1 MLLNLKLTALSF
13 LNIVTQTLVN
23 YALGRVMSS
32 RQSLNS
38 WKKLEILAEEKQSQH
53 MNDLFA
59 NDSQRFDKFSIELP
73 KLLLDYSKNLID
85 SDVMTALF
93 ALADECEVTQWRKKM
108 FAGDKINKTEDR
120 AVLHTALRRSD
131 TTPLWVDGEN
141 ISESV
146 ASQLTKMEDF
156 VNRVRQGHWLGYS
169 GKRITD
175 IVNIGVGGSNLG
187 PQMVT
192 EALKHYSDNSVNVH
206 YVSNVDGAQIV
217 EILRPLDP
225 EKVLFIVSSKTFTT
239 TETMTNAKT
248 AINWLT
254 ASSFDDK
261 SVAKHFV
268 AVTANKENA
277 MSFGIEADNIFD
289 MWDWVGGRFS
299 LWSAI
304 GLAIALDLGFD
315 KFKDLLAGANEMD
328 QHFADAPIE
337 QNMPAI
343 MALLSVWNTTF
354 LGAKSQAILPYDQT
368 LHMLAAYLQQ
378 AEMESNGKSVSW
390 DGDEINY
397 ATVPSIWGELG
408 INGQH
413 AFYQYLHQSNNV
425 VPADFIGS
433 VESVTPVKGHH
444 ETLMSN
450 FFAQTQALMTGVNE
464 DQVRTDLK
472 AKGRTAEYIDKVAPH
487 KVHKGNRPTNTLLL
501 KRIDP
506 KTLGSLI
513 ALYENKI
520 FVQGIILQICSFDQ
534 WGVELG
540 KGLAAS
546 IQEELESEN
555 VSSSHDCSTAR
566 LIAYYKKATM
576 KS

>member
-1 MLLNLKLTALSF
+1 MSERQTLPSWQKLTQLA
-13 LNIVTQTLVN
+13 Q
-23 YALGRVMSS
+23 
-32 RQSLNS
+32 Q
-38 WKKLEILAEEKQSQH
+38 KKSQH
-53 MNDLFA
+53 MNTLFA
-59 NDSQRFDKFSIELP
+59 QDSERFNKFSVELP
-73 KLLLDYSKNLID
+73 KLLLDYSKNRID
-85 SDVMTALF
+85 SETMTSLF
-93 ALADECEVTQWRKKM
+93 ALADETEVAAWREKM
-108 FAGDKINKTEDR
+108 FAGEKINKTENR
-120 AVLHTALRRSD
+120 AVLHTALRGSCD
-131 TTPLWVDGEN
+131 KNLVVDGKNVTEQV
-141 ISESV
+141 E
-146 ASQLTKMEDF
+146 AQWQKMESF
-156 VNRVRQGHWLGYS
+156 VNKVRQGHWLGYS

-248 AINWLT
+248 AIKWLT
-254 ASSFDDK
+254 ASSFDE
-261 SVAKHFV
+261 SAVAKHFV

-277 MSFGIEADNIFD
+277 MKFGIEADNIFE

-304 GLAIALDLGFD
+304 GLPIALDLGFEQ
-315 KFKDLLAGANEMD
+315 FKALLNGAHEMD
-328 QHFADAPIE
+328 EHFINAPFE
-337 QNMPAI
+337 ENMPVI

-354 LGAKSQAILPYDQT
+354 LGFQSQAILPYDQT
-368 LHMLAAYLQQ
+368 LHMLSAYLQQ

-390 DGDEINY
+390 DGKKIAY
-397 ATVPSIWGELG
+397 PTVPSIWGELG

-413 AFYQYLHQSNNV
+413 AFYQYLHQSNNI

-433 VESVTPVKGHH
+433 VASVTPVKGHH
-444 ETLMSN
+444 ETLMAN

-464 DQVRTDLK
+464 AQVRADLK
-472 AKGRTAEYIDKVAPH
+472 AKGRSDEYIDMVAPH
-487 KVHKGNRPTNTLLL
+487 KVHQGNRPTNTLLL

-506 KTLGSLI
+506 VTLGNLI
-513 ALYENKI
+513 ALYEHKI

-540 KGLAAS
+540 KGLAAK
-546 IQEELESEN
+546 IQQELETKEISAE
-555 VSSSHDCSTAR
+555 HDCSTDSLLR
-566 LIAYYKKATM
+566 YYLSAK
-576 KS
+576 

>member
-1 MLLNLKLTALSF
+1 MPSR
-13 LNIVTQTLVN
+13 QTL
-23 YALGRVMSS
+23 A
-32 RQSLNS
+32 S
-38 WKKLEILAEEKQSQH
+38 WKKLQQLAQDKKSQH
-53 MNDLFA
+53 MNTLFA
-59 NDSQRFDKFSIELP
+59 QDSERFNKFSIELP
-73 KLLLDYSKNLID
+73 NMLLDYSKNLID
-85 SDVMTALF
+85 SETIDALL
-93 ALADECEVTQWRKKM
+93 ALAEETKVCDWRAKM
-108 FAGDKINKTEDR
+108 FAGEKINKTEDR
-120 AVLHTALRRSD
+120 AVLHTALRRQSD
-131 TTPLWVDGEN
+131 EPLIIDGEN
-141 ISESV
+141 VTEHV
-146 ASQLTKMEDF
+146 QNQLADMEVF
-156 VNRVRQGHWLGYS
+156 VDKVRQGHWLGYS

-192 EALKHYSDNSVNVH
+192 EALKHYSDGSVNVH

-217 EILRPLDP
+217 EVLRPLEP

-239 TETMTNAKT
+239 TETMTNART

-254 ASSFDDK
+254 SASFDEK

-277 MSFGIEADNIFD
+277 MSFGIKEENIFD

-304 GLAIALDLGFD
+304 GLAVALDLGFD
-315 KFKDLLAGANEMD
+315 KFKELLSGANDMD
-328 QHFADAPIE
+328 QHFSTAPLKD
-337 QNMPAI
+337 NLPAI
-343 MALLSVWNTTF
+343 LALISVWNTTF
-354 LGAKSQAILPYDQT
+354 LGSQSQAILPYDQT
-368 LHMLAAYLQQ
+368 LHMLTAYLQQ

-390 DGDEINY
+390 DGDEVDY

-444 ETLMSN
+444 ETLMAN
-450 FFAQTQALMTGVNE
+450 FFAQTQALMAGVNE
-464 DQVRTDLK
+464 EQVRADLK
-472 AKGRTAEYIDKVAPH
+472 AKGRTADYIDKVAPH
-487 KVHKGNRPTNTLLL
+487 KVHKGNRPTNTILL

-513 ALYENKI
+513 AAYEHKI
-520 FVQGIILQICSFDQ
+520 FVQGIVLQICSFDQ

-540 KGLAAS
+540 KGLAAE
-546 IQEELESEN
+546 IQEELETNNISEQ
-555 VSSSHDCSTAR
+555 HDCSTAS
-566 LIAYYKKATM
+566 LLKFYQASK
-576 KS
+576 

>member
-1 MLLNLKLTALSF
+1 MSNRQALS
-13 LNIVTQTLVN
+13 
-23 YALGRVMSS
+23 
-32 RQSLNS
+32 S
-38 WKKLEILAEEKQSQH
+38 WKKLQQLAKVKKSQH
-53 MNDLFA
+53 MNTLFA
-59 NDSQRFDKFSIELP
+59 EDSQRFDKFSIELP
-73 KLLLDYSKNLID
+73 RLLLDYSKNLID
-85 SDVMTALF
+85 SETMDTLF
-93 ALADECEVTQWRKKM
+93 ELAKETEVTQWREKM
-108 FAGDKINKTEDR
+108 FAGEKINKTENR
-120 AVLHTALRRSD
+120 AVLHTALRRPSEE
-131 TTPLWVDGEN
+131 PLIVDGEN
-141 ISESV
+141 VTEHV
-146 ASQLTKMEDF
+146 QAQLAEMEVF
-156 VNRVRQGHWLGYS
+156 VNKVREGKWLGYS

-217 EILRPLDP
+217 EILRPLNP

-254 ASSFDDK
+254 SSSFDQK

-277 MSFGIEADNIFD
+277 MGFGIAEENIFD

-304 GLAIALDLGFD
+304 GLPVALDLGFD
-315 KFKDLLAGANEMD
+315 QFKALLDGAHEMD
-328 QHFADAPIE
+328 QHFVNAPLAS
-337 QNMPAI
+337 NMPVI

-354 LGAKSQAILPYDQT
+354 LGARSQAILPYDQT
-368 LHMLAAYLQQ
+368 LHMLSAYLQQ

-390 DGDEINY
+390 DGDEVDY

-433 VESVTPVKGHH
+433 VASVTPVKGHH

-464 DQVRTDLK
+464 EQVRADLK
-472 AKGRTAEYIDKVAPH
+472 AKGRTAEYIETVAPH
-487 KVHKGNRPTNTLLL
+487 KVHKGNRPTNTILL

-506 KTLGSLI
+506 TTLGNLI

-520 FVQGIILQICSFDQ
+520 FVQGIVLQICSFDQ

-540 KGLAAS
+540 KGLAAT
-546 IQEELESEN
+546 IQKELESN
-555 VSSSHDCSTAR
+555 AISDDHDCSTEN
-566 LIAYYKKATM
+566 LIRFYKEASKL
-576 KS
+576 

>member
-1 MLLNLKLTALSF
+1 
-13 LNIVTQTLVN
+13 
-23 YALGRVMSS
+23 MSS
-32 RQSLNS
+32 RQTLDS
-38 WKKLEILAEEKQSQH
+38 WQKLQQLAQVKKSQH
-53 MNDLFA
+53 MNTLFA
-59 NDSQRFDKFSIELP
+59 QDNERFNKFSIELP
-73 KLLLDYSKNLID
+73 NMLLDYSKNLID
-85 SDVMTALF
+85 SETLDALL
-93 ALADECEVTQWRKKM
+93 ALAEETDVCDWRTKM
-108 FAGDKINKTEDR
+108 FAGEKINKTEDR
-120 AVLHTALRRSD
+120 AVLHTALRRQSAE
-131 TTPLWVDGEN
+131 PLIVDGEN
-141 ISESV
+141 VTEHVQNQLSE
-146 ASQLTKMEDF
+146 MEVF
-156 VNRVRQGHWLGYS
+156 VNKVRQGHWLGYS

-192 EALKHYSDNSVNVH
+192 EALKHYSDGSVNVH

-217 EILRPLDP
+217 EVLRPLDP

-239 TETMTNAKT
+239 TETMTNART

-254 ASSFDDK
+254 SSSFDEK

-277 MSFGIEADNIFD
+277 MSFGIEAQNIFD

-304 GLAIALDLGFD
+304 GLAVALDLGFD
-315 KFKDLLAGANEMD
+315 KFKELLGGAYEMD
-328 QHFADAPIE
+328 QHFVNAPLKE
-337 QNMPAI
+337 NLPAI
-343 MALLSVWNTTF
+343 LALISVWNTTF
-354 LGAKSQAILPYDQT
+354 LGAQSQAILPYDQT
-368 LHMLAAYLQQ
+368 LHMLTAYLQQ

-390 DGDEINY
+390 KGDEVDY

-444 ETLMSN
+444 ETLMAN
-450 FFAQTQALMTGVNE
+450 FFAQTQALMAGVDEN
-464 DQVRTDLK
+464 QVRADLK
-472 AKGRTAEYIDKVAPH
+472 AKGRTQDYIDKVAPH
-487 KVHKGNRPTNTLLL
+487 KVHKGNRPTNTILL

-506 KTLGSLI
+506 ATLGSLI
-513 ALYENKI
+513 AAYEHKI

-540 KGLAAS
+540 KGLAS
-546 IQEELESEN
+546 DIQTELEENNISSE
-555 VSSSHDCSTAR
+555 HDCSTSS
-566 LIAYYKKATM
+566 LLKYYQAAK
-576 KS
+576 

>member
-1 MLLNLKLTALSF
+1 MSDR
-13 LNIVTQTLVN
+13 QTL
-23 YALGRVMSS
+23 A
-32 RQSLNS
+32 S
-38 WKKLEILAEEKQSQH
+38 WKKLQQLALDKKSQH
-53 MNDLFA
+53 MNTLFA
-59 NDSQRFDKFSIELP
+59 NDSERFEKFSIELP
-73 KLLLDYSKNLID
+73 NMLLDYSKNLID
-85 SDVMTALF
+85 CETIDSLLD
-93 ALADECEVTQWRKKM
+93 LAEETEVCQWRSKM

-120 AVLHTALRRSD
+120 AVLHTALRRQSD
-131 TTPLWVDGEN
+131 EPLILDGEN
-141 ISESV
+141 VTEQV
-146 ASQLTKMEDF
+146 QKQLEKMEGF
-156 VNRVRQGHWLGYS
+156 VDKVRQGHWLGYS

-192 EALKHYSDNSVNVH
+192 EALKHYSDGSVNVH

-217 EILRPLDP
+217 EVLRPLDP
-225 EKVLFIVSSKTFTT
+225 QKVLFIVSSKTFTT

-248 AINWLT
+248 AMKWLT
-254 ASSFDDK
+254 SSSFDEK

-277 MSFGIEADNIFD
+277 MSLGIEAQNVFG

-304 GLAIALDLGFD
+304 GLAIAVDLGFD
-315 KFKDLLAGANEMD
+315 KFKELLEGANDMD
-328 QHFADAPIE
+328 QHFINTPLRN
-337 QNMPAI
+337 NMPAI
-343 MALLSVWNTTF
+343 MALISVWNTTF
-354 LGAKSQAILPYDQT
+354 LGARSQAILPYDQT
-368 LHMLAAYLQQ
+368 LHMLSAYLQQ
-378 AEMESNGKSVSW
+378 AEMESNGKSVTW
-390 DGDEINY
+390 DGDEVDY

-433 VESVTPVKGHH
+433 VASVTPVKGHH
-444 ETLMSN
+444 ETLMAN
-450 FFAQTQALMTGVNE
+450 FFAQTQALMAGVNE
-464 DQVRTDLK
+464 EQVRADLK
-472 AKGRTAEYIDKVAPH
+472 AKGRTADYIDKVAPH
-487 KVHKGNRPTNTLLL
+487 KVHKGNRPTNTILL

-513 ALYENKI
+513 AAYEHKI

-540 KGLAAS
+540 KGLAAE
-546 IQEELESEN
+546 IQEELESHHI
-555 VSSSHDCSTAR
+555 SDKHDCSTAS
-566 LIAYYKKATM
+566 LM
-576 KS
+576 KFYQEAK